1 MSVQNYLESAQ
12 TCYFL
17 TRNLQNRIFFNFLA
31 RIRQSFFLQ
40 ILYVIIAISVHNSA
54 QNIIKLCF
62 DRAKKSTFRMS
73 DKYEESQSTPAFAVT
88 FKCFWQL
95 FRRAPLG
102 VLLLVWSKCL
112 AWCYYL
118 NPLLGRH
125 WNLVLQLFF
134 LAVYVLFFIW

>member
-1 MSVQNYLESAQ
+1 MKQYNIYLKLFSWTSGKSIGSCFLVLYQLIQLTKIQPQNLNNKRYTWTHGRMSVQNYLESAQ

-17 TRNLQNRIFFNFLA
+17 TRNLQKRIFFNFLA

-88 FKCFWQL
+88 FECF
-95 FRRAPLG
+95 
-102 VLLLVWSKCL
+102 
-112 AWCYYL
+112 
-118 NPLLGRH
+118 
-125 WNLVLQLFF
+125 
-134 LAVYVLFFIW
+134 